1 VSQRNTEEQDE
12 LVMRSARMDIRS
24 IGITIAAL
32 VGFSVTI
39 GTSPSAAGS
48 VAGDQCAAAAT
59 TVGLV
64 VCADGE
70 YRRADQEVNRL
81 YKAILEKLDTRATRL
96 KQPAGAPGGLRARFV
111 FSQRS
116 WVAFR
121 TSDCDVMASLY
132 EGARWRPLLNSTAS
146 PHAHPHGS
154 RISPPSS
161 RRSLAR
167 WRLRLG

>member
-1 VSQRNTEEQDE
+1 
-12 LVMRSARMDIRS
+12 MDIRG
-24 IGITIAAL
+24 IGLTIAAL

-59 TVGLV
+59 TVALV
-64 VCADGE
+64 ACADGE

-81 YKAILEKLDTRATRL
+81 YKAILGKLNARATRL

-111 FSQRS
+111 SSQRS

-121 TSDCDVMASLY
+121 TSDCNVMASLY
-132 EGARWRPLLNSTAS
+132 EGGTMAP
-146 PHAHPHGS
+146 
-154 RISPPSS
+154 
-161 RRSLAR
+161 LAR
-167 WRLRLG
+167 LNCLTSRTSARVADLTAFLAAVSG